1 VPHRRRILLDVR
13 PLRESAD
20 FRRLWIGSGLSTVGS
35 TMTGFAVVLQVYRL
49 TGSSVAVGGVG
60 LAMALPAVAFGLV
73 GGSVADAVDR
83 RRVVLLTSSCLALV
97 SATFAWQSYAGMRS
111 LWLLYG
117 LVAVEST
124 LVSVNSPARRTF
136 TPRLLPPEQLAAG
149 AALTMLAMHS
159 AVIVGPA
166 LAGLVAGAWGLTVCY
181 VVDAVSF
188 IAALYA
194 TFRLPPMRPDTTTRP
209 GARAIVEALRFVVAD
224 RVLLGAFL
232 SDTCATVLGMP
243 LAIFPAIN
251 AQRFGG
257 APQTL
262 GLFTA
267 AVAVGGVIG
276 TALSGPV
283 GQVRRTGRAMLVAA
297 AVWGGALAGF
307 GFAHRLW
314 LALAM
319 LALAGTADVISVVFR
334 SATVQLL
341 TPDRQR
347 GRVAAVEY
355 VVGAGLPQ
363 LGNFRAGTVASLTSP
378 GFSAVSGGLSVI
390 AASGLLALTLPA
402 FVRYRAP
409 VTRQP
414 AEQSSS

>member
-1 VPHRRRILLDVR
+1 MR

-20 FRRLWIGSGLSTVGS
+20 FRRLWIGSGLSTAGGQ
-35 TMTGFAVVLQVYRL
+35 MTSFAVVLQVYRL

-60 LAMALPAVAFGLV
+60 LAMALPAVAFGLL
-73 GGSVADAVDR
+73 GGSIADAVDR
-83 RRVVLLTSSCLALV
+83 RRVVLVTSSCLALV
-97 SATFAWQSYAGMRS
+97 SVGFAWQSFAGLRS
-111 LWLLYG
+111 LWLLYA

-136 TPRLLPPEQLAAG
+136 TPRLLPPDQLAAG
-149 AALTMLAMHS
+149 AALSLLTMHA

-166 LAGLVAGAWGLTVCY
+166 LAGVVAGVWGLTVCY

-188 IAALYA
+188 VAALYA
-194 TFRLPPMRPDTTTRP
+194 TFRLPPMLPDAATRP
-209 GARAIVEALRFVVAD
+209 GLRAIAEALQFVAGD

-232 SDTCATVLGMP
+232 TDACAMVLGMP
-243 LAIFPAIN
+243 IALFPAIN

-267 AVAVGGVIG
+267 ALAVGGVLG

-283 GQVRRTGRAMLVAA
+283 GQVSRTGRAMLVAG
-297 AVWGGALAGF
+297 AVWGGALIGF
-307 GFAHRLW
+307 GLAHRLW

-347 GRVAAVEY
+347 GRVGAVEY

-363 LGNFRAGTVASLTSP
+363 LGSFRAGTVASLTSP

-390 AASGLLALTLPA
+390 AASGLLALALPA

-409 VTRQP
+409 VTPPRRDRRRRRP
-414 AEQSSS
+414 EPP